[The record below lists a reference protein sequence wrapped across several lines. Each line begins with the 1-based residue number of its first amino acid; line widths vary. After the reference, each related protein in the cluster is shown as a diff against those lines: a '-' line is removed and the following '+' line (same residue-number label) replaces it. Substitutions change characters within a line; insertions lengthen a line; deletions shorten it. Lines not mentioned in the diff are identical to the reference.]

1 MWRRL
6 SRSQKLLVSAASA
19 TGVGGAYLF
28 YTEAQ
33 RTRQRHAQYMATLNG
48 LPVAHAESLQAHAG
62 MIETDTKPHDFWA
75 PPSRQEMLNKLKG
88 LDKDGQKSAKPE
100 EFDLLIVGGGATGAG
115 VALDATT
122 RGLNVAMVER
132 DDFASGTSSRST
144 KLVHGGV
151 RYLQKAIQELDYE
164 QYKLVVEALHERKI
178 FLDIAPYLSHQLPIM
193 LPVYKWWQVPYYW
206 IGCKMYDWF
215 AGGEALESSYVLTG
229 SKALE
234 AFPMLKKDEL
244 VGALVYYDGQ
254 HNDARMNVALAL
266 TAVNHGATVA
276 NHCEV
281 KSLTKDEDGNV
292 NGAVLHDV
300 FTGDEWTV
308 KAKGVIN
315 ATGPFTDGLRKM
327 DDKENNEI
335 VAPSA
340 GVHIILPNYYSPGN
354 MGLLDPATSDGR
366 VIFFLPWQGNTI
378 AGTTDSPTEV
388 TQNPLPKEEE
398 IQWILNEVEHYL
410 SPDVKVRRGDVLAA
424 WSGIRPLVRDPNATK
439 TEALVRNHMIHVS
452 ENKLLTIA
460 GGKWTTYRAM
470 AEETV
475 DRAIK
480 EFNLKPTHP
489 ECRTEVIRLIGS
501 HAYSKTM
508 FIKLIQHFGMET
520 EVAQHLANSYGD
532 RAWDVGTMADATH
545 QRWPVFGKRL
555 SPQYPYIEAEVR
567 YAVRREY
574 ACTVVDVIGRR
585 TRIAFLNAQ
594 AALESLPRVIE
605 IMSTELSWSKERQKK
620 EFDDAIEFLIT
631 MGLPSG
637 SSQIIYPVTKDE
649 HPAGAPIEN
658 VKSHDSVFS
667 RARFLPDELKEFQQ
681 VFSELDKDKDGH
693 LNASDLPKVF
703 SKLGVPVKDDVLKAA
718 VKALD
723 SNNNDGSVEF
733 SEFLEIM
740 SQVKDIE
747 IRRHL
752 TNEKGGKISTER
764 SGGGV

>member
-6 SRSQKLLVSAASA
+6 SRSQKLLISAASA

-28 YTEAQ
+28 YSESQ

-48 LPVAHAESLQAHAG
+48 LPVAHAEAIQADVG
-62 MIETDTKPHDFWA
+62 IVETDIKPHDFWA
-75 PPSRQEMLNKLKG
+75 PPSRQEMINKLKG
-88 LDKDGQKSAKPE
+88 IGKDGEKSASDE
-100 EFDLLIVGGGATGAG
+100 QEFDLLIVGGGATGAG

-122 RGLNVAMVER
+122 RGLNVALVER

-215 AGGEALESSYVLTG
+215 AGREALESSYVLTR

-281 KSLTKDEDGNV
+281 KSLTKDETGKV

-300 FTGDEWTV
+300 LTGDEWTV
-308 KAKGVIN
+308 KAKGVVN

-327 DDKENNEI
+327 DDKENSEI

-388 TQNPLPKEEE
+388 THNPLPKEEE

-470 AEETV
+470 AQETV

-480 EFNLKPTHP
+480 EFNLKPTNP

-501 HAYSKTM
+501 HAYSNTM

-532 RAWDVGTMADATH
+532 RAWAVGTMADATH

-555 SPQYPYIEAEVR
+555 SAQYPYIEAEVR

-605 IMSTELSWSKERQKK
+605 IMSDELRWDKERQKK
-620 EFDDAIEFLIT
+620 EFDDAVQFLTT

-637 SSQIIYPVTKDE
+637 SSQIVYPVTKDQ

-658 VKSHDSVFS
+658 AKSHDSVFS
-667 RARFLPDELKEFQQ
+667 RARFLPDELKEFQN

-693 LNASDLPKVF
+693 LTAGDLPKVF
-703 SKLGVPVKDDVLKAA
+703 ARLGVQVKPDVLEAA
-718 VKALD
+718 VKSLD
-723 SNNNDGSVEF
+723 NKDGSVEF

>member
-6 SRSQKLLVSAASA
+6 SRSQKLLATAASA

-28 YTEAQ
+28 YAESQ

-62 MIETDTKPHDFWA
+62 VVETDIKPHDFWA

-88 LDKDGQKSAKPE
+88 LDKDGQKAKEHE

-122 RGLNVAMVER
+122 RGLKVALVER

-215 AGGEALESSYVLTG
+215 AGREALESSYVLTR

-266 TAVNHGATVA
+266 TAVNHGATMA

-281 KSLTKDEDGNV
+281 KSLTKDESGNV
-292 NGAVLHDV
+292 NGAVLCDV

-327 DDKENNEI
+327 DDKENAEI

-388 TQNPLPKEEE
+388 THNPLPKEEE

-470 AEETV
+470 AQETV
-475 DRAIK
+475 DRAIQ
-480 EFNLKPTHP
+480 EFDLKPTYP

-501 HAYSKTM
+501 HAYSNTM

-532 RAWDVGTMADATH
+532 RAWAVGTMADATH

-574 ACTVVDVIGRR
+574 AETVVDVIARR

-605 IMSTELSWSKERQKK
+605 IMSDELKWSKERQKK
-620 EFDDAIEFLIT
+620 EFDDAVEFLTT
-631 MGLPSG
+631 MGLPSS
-637 SSQIIYPVTKDE
+637 SSQIVYPVTKDH

-658 VKSHDSVFS
+658 AKSHDAVFS
-667 RARFLPDELKEFQQ
+667 RARFLPDELKEFQS
-681 VFSELDKDKDGH
+681 VFSELDHDKDGH
-693 LNASDLPKVF
+693 LKAEDLPKVF
-703 SKLGVPVKDDVLKAA
+703 SRLGVPVKEDVLDAA
-718 VKALD
+718 IKALD
-723 SNNNDGSVEF
+723 NTSDSSVEF

-752 TNEKGGKISTER
+752 TNEKGGKVSLER